1 MKIQQL
7 FDQFLDLQ
15 NPYHVDRIEVDMEEN
30 RVDVYIHM
38 DRGAAVTC
46 PTCGQV
52 CPRYDHRASSWRHLD
67 LFEYTTIL
75 HCDVPRVECPEH
87 GVVTMHVPWAE
98 GLTGYTKIFEQQV
111 IGWLSETTISAVSRR
126 MRLNAKTV
134 ASMMQRAVDRG
145 LARRR
150 ASDCSTLCVDET
162 SFKKRHKYVTVISS
176 PVDGAVI
183 DVREGRTAESMSS
196 FYRNLTPLQRHSIQR
211 VNMDMW
217 PAYISATRLWLEDA
231 DSKICFDRFHVMKMI
246 LDALDK
252 VRRHEHKELRG
263 NGSGVLTGSKYV
275 WLTNLSKMTREDK
288 INFAD
293 IRATVNRTSRAWSI
307 KEAAAQLWHY
317 LGRTWAVKEWN
328 RWIRWARRSKLE
340 PIKRVAATIRE
351 HLWGVVNAIVHKTNN
366 GFAESVNAKIQ
377 LAKKRARGY
386 RSFESFRVAILF
398 YCGNLELNP

>member
-1 MKIQQL
+1 
-7 FDQFLDLQ
+7 
-15 NPYHVDRIEVDMEEN
+15 
-30 RVDVYIHM
+30 
-38 DRGAAVTC
+38 
-46 PTCGQV
+46 
-52 CPRYDHRASSWRHLD
+52 
-67 LFEYTTIL
+67 
-75 HCDVPRVECPEH
+75 
-87 GVVTMHVPWAE
+87 MHVPWAE

-126 MRLNAKTV
+126 MRLNQKTV
-134 ASMMQRAVDRG
+134 ASMMQRAVARG

-351 HLWGVVNAIVHKTNN
+351 HLWGIVNAIVHKTNN

>member
-1 MKIQQL
+1 
-7 FDQFLDLQ
+7 
-15 NPYHVDRIEVDMEEN
+15 
-30 RVDVYIHM
+30 
-38 DRGAAVTC
+38 
-46 PTCGQV
+46 
-52 CPRYDHRASSWRHLD
+52 
-67 LFEYTTIL
+67 
-75 HCDVPRVECPEH
+75 
-87 GVVTMHVPWAE
+87 
-98 GLTGYTKIFEQQV
+98 
-111 IGWLSETTISAVSRR
+111 
-126 MRLNAKTV
+126 
-134 ASMMQRAVDRG
+134 
-145 LARRR
+145 
-150 ASDCSTLCVDET
+150 
-162 SFKKRHKYVTVISS
+162 
-176 PVDGAVI
+176 
-183 DVREGRTAESMSS
+183 
-196 FYRNLTPLQRHSIQR
+196 
-211 VNMDMW
+211 MDMW

-351 HLWGVVNAIVHKTNN
+351 HLWGIVNAIVHKTNN

>member
-7 FDQFLDLQ
+7 FEQFLDLKK
-15 NPYHVDRIEVDMEEN
+15 PYHVDRIEVDVDSN
-30 RVDVYIHM
+30 RVDVYILM

-52 CPRYDHRASSWRHLD
+52 CARYDHRASSWRHLD

-87 GVVTMHVPWAE
+87 GVVTMHVPWAD
-98 GLTGYTKIFEQQV
+98 GLTGYTKVFEQQV

-126 MRLNAKTV
+126 MRLNPKTV
-134 ASMMQRAVDRG
+134 ASMMPRAVARG
-145 LARRR
+145 LLRRQ
-150 ASDCSTLCVDET
+150 AGDCSTLCVDET

-176 PVDGAVI
+176 PVTGAVI
-183 DVREGRTAESMSS
+183 EVREGRTAESLAS
-196 FYRNLTPLQRHSIQR
+196 FYRELAPSQRQSIQR

-217 PAYISATRLWLEDA
+217 PAYIGATRQWLDEA

-246 LDALDK
+246 LDGLDK
-252 VRRHEHKELRG
+252 VRRSEHKELRR
-263 NGSGVLTGSKYV
+263 NGSEILTGSKYV
-275 WLTNLSKMTREDK
+275 WLTNPSAMTREVK
-288 INFAD
+288 IKFAD
-293 IRATVNRTSRAWSI
+293 IRATVNRTARAWSI
-307 KEAAAQLWHY
+307 KEAAAQLWNY
-317 LGRTWAVKEWN
+317 LGRTWALKQWN
-328 RWIRWARRSKLE
+328 RWVRWARRSKLE

-351 HLWGVVNAIVHKTNN
+351 HLWGIVNAIVHKTNN

-377 LAKKRARGY
+377 IAKKRARGY
-386 RSFESFRVAILF
+386 RTFESFRVAILF